1 MIDAN
6 NIVQTSVVGSA
17 LTRAVLDGATRL
29 TDLAEKKAA
38 FETLVECYRVLA
50 ESDRETALL
59 YISDRIREEAK

>member
-1 MIDAN
+1 MINAN
-6 NIVQTSVVGSA
+6 NIVQTSVVGGA